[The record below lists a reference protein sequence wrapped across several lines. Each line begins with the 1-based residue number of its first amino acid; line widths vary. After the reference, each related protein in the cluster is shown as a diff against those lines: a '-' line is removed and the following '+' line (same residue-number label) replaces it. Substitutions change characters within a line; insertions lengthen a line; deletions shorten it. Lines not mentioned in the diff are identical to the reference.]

1 MSSGDLKLG
10 GEDTRQSPSLANR
23 YGSTRRTLSKR
34 GWWIVAVVGILG
46 LSAYLLFVSLRFQ
59 SSFEAKDISYQ
70 LINDRSAEL
79 TVAVTMEA
87 GEDVTCGLRAL
98 SQDYSVVGY
107 REVRFQ
113 ASESTERSGNRYIV
127 QKTVPLRTTF
137 TPVTAG
143 YESCWRT
150 GTQ

>member
-1 MSSGDLKLG
+1 MSSGDLKIG

-23 YGSTRRTLSKR
+23 YGSARRSLSTR
-34 GWWIVAVVGILG
+34 GWWIVAVVGILL
-46 LSAYLLFVSLRFQ
+46 LSGYLLFVTLRFQ
-59 SSFEAKDISYQ
+59 SSFDAKDISYQ
-70 LINDRSAEL
+70 LISDRNVEV
-79 TVAVTMEA
+79 TVAVTMDPGA
-87 GEDVTCGLRAL
+87 DVTCGLRAL

-113 ASESTERSGNRYIV
+113 ADESSERSGNRYIV
-127 QKTVPLRTTF
+127 QKTVPMRTTF

-143 YESCWRT
+143 HEACWRT